1 MSLKFSLIT
10 IAIRFI
16 LLQVCPSRR
25 ASFCMCCVIYT
36 LFSCFERL
44 FLCFA
49 RFGGISYCLNFDKL
63 PDTASLG
70 SRRKQ
75 PTFRD
80 ATTGFPAK
88 WRLRNEHRNS
98 MLMTRQIWVVFL
110 IGWSKFPT
118 RRYQSE
124 TLPKFGWWRDIS
136 MEFLRLPLRR
146 HFAEKPVVASRSAVP
161 HANKFLDFVTSLSNR
176 TIFLR

>member
-63 PDTASLG
+63 PDTASLS

-75 PTFRD
+75 PTLISRRHHWFSREMTSEKRAQKFHADD
-80 ATTGFPAK
+80 ASDLGSVSDWLK
-88 WRLRNEHRNS
+88 
-98 MLMTRQIWVVFL
+98 QISHTSPPILKKHLQLWVV
-110 IGWSKFPT
+110 T
-118 RRYQSE
+118 RHHY
-124 TLPKFGWWRDIS
+124 GIS
-136 MEFLRLPLRR
+136 VL
-146 HFAEKPVVASRSAVP
+146 VSQ
-161 HANKFLDFVTSLSNR
+161 T
-176 TIFLR
+176 

>member
-63 PDTASLG
+63 PDTASL
-70 SRRKQ
+70 SSLRKQ
-75 PTFRD
+75 LTFCD

-88 WRLRNEHRNS
+88 WRENRAQKFHTDDVSDLGGVSDWLKQISHAAPPIRN
-98 MLMTRQIWVVFL
+98 T
-110 IGWSKFPT
+110 T
-118 RRYQSE
+118 
-124 TLPKFGWWRDIS
+124 KFGWWRVIS
-136 MEFLRLPLRR
+136 MEFLCSFLRR
-146 HFAEKPVVASRSAVP
+146 HFARRPVVASWYVGC
-161 HANKFLDFVTSLSNR
+161 FLTLIN
-176 TIFLR
+176 FLTL